1 MVGNFRGFS
10 RVQIFAKQA
19 EIRVSEIFAVLIF
32 AVCESGT
39 CGLASITAHE

>member
-1 MVGNFRGFS
+1 MVGNFS

-19 EIRVSEIFAVLIF
+19 KIRVSEIFAILIF

-39 CGLASITAHE
+39 RGLATITAKS